1 MSSHSAPAFKVSAS
15 DILGMLPE
23 PTQSNPAGIH
33 GYVQRLLNEIGDAKR
48 ALEFIRKVKLSSHE
62 QRKAL
67 VEKTL
72 AFRSFTTT
80 PNKVVDQDYIAMD
93 AMAQMLSIPDIIVY
107 LTELGY

>member
-1 MSSHSAPAFKVSAS
+1 MSSRSAPAPKVSAS
-15 DILGMLPE
+15 DILRMLPE
-23 PTQSNPAGIH
+23 PEKANFH
-33 GYVQRLLNEIGDAKR
+33 GTHGTVQRLLNDIGDANL
-48 ALEFIRKVKLSSHE
+48 ALEFIRKVKLSSLE
-62 QRKAL
+62 QRMAL
-67 VEKTL
+67 AKKTL